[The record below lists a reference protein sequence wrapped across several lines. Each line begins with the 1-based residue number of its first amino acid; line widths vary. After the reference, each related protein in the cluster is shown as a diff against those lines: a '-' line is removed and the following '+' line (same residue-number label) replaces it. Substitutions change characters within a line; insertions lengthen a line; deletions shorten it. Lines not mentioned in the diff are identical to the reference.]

1 MGRHDAD
8 PAGGRRYTGMVL
20 VSVLVA
26 IMLVIGLLALRALA
40 QA

>member
-8 PAGGRRYTGMVL
+8 PAGGRRYTAMVL

-26 IMLVIGLLALRALA
+26 IMLIVAFLALRALSHG
-40 QA
+40 

>member
-20 VSVLVA
+20 ASVLVA
-26 IMLVIGLLALRALA
+26 IMLTVALLALRALSHA
-40 QA
+40 